1 MTEIKIHPPSVTDED
16 QDSAVVSQ
24 VPENM
29 AQEGA
34 PGSQEGAPG
43 SHCGEHLY
51 KIQERKSSTVLKKQ
65 RQEQESPG
73 RTKQNLK
80 QLPN

>member
-34 PGSQEGAPG
+34 PGS
-43 SHCGEHLY
+43 HCGEHLY

-65 RQEQESPG
+65 RQEQDSPG

-80 QLPN
+80 HLPN